1 MKKKLLAALILL
13 TSTNAMALNQWVTD
27 NKNGN
32 PMVISEQ
39 GKFLITVAYSS
50 SNFENI
56 YLYPLYEDN
65 TCKSNNYRPK
75 QAKSA
80 KFNGVLVQLADACM
94 NGVHYFY
101 PLTDQGINF
110 VINQFFNSTSVYI
123 NQGDFSENISAQGFS
138 RAMSTFRNMGN
149 STGGL

>member
-1 MKKKLLAALILL
+1 
-13 TSTNAMALNQWVTD
+13 D

-50 SNFENI
+50 DNFENVYI
-56 YLYPLYEDN
+56 YPLYDDN
-65 TCKSNNYRPK
+65 TCKSGVYKPK

-80 KFNGVLVQLADACM
+80 KFNGVLVQLADACA
-94 NGVHYFY
+94 NGAHYFY
-101 PLTDQGINF
+101 PISNQGINF

-138 RAMSTFRNMGN
+138 RAMSTFRSMGN
-149 STGGL
+149 TTGGL

>member
-13 TSTNAMALNQWVTD
+13 TSTNAMALNQWITD

-39 GKFLITVAYSS
+39 GKLLITVAYSS

-56 YLYPLYEDN
+56 YIYPLYEDN
-65 TCKSNNYRPK
+65 VCKSNNYRPK

-94 NGVHYFY
+94 NGAHYFY
-101 PLTDQGINF
+101 PIRGLTLSGTKTHVKQRFLPLTPLLMVSD
-110 VINQFFNSTSVYI
+110 VLWSPVLP
-123 NQGDFSENISAQGFS
+123 A
-138 RAMSTFRNMGN
+138 
-149 STGGL
+149 